1 MMFVQVLAVL
11 AVGLLKRLQLCSVLV
26 RRVAHPLLQIGDAVG
41 QARVQ
46 RRARLLDV
54 RQVGGVPLVHG
65 PEGLQLLGVLVCG
78 VAKQLLDVVEA
89 LAHARMVHLRS
100 IVLPGMLVQGLRVL
114 RVRRLQRSELLR
126 VPVGGVAE
134 QHLQVVDALAHAG
147 VVRVQSLEGIQVLGL
162 LAVGNLDLG
171 VGLAKGLQL
180 LEVFVGVVPKQ
191 LLQVVHSLGQGR
203 MVPMGQPQ
211 IGQLAS
217 MLVVGG
223 LQSLELLGMAVC

>member
-1 MMFVQVLAVL
+1 M
-11 AVGLLKRLQLCSVLV
+11 GLFQSLHGLGM
-26 RRVAHPLLQIGDAVG
+26 LL
-41 QARVQ
+41 R
-46 RRARLLDV
+46 
-54 RQVGGVPLVHG
+54 
-65 PEGLQLLGVLVCG
+65 G
-78 VAKQLLDVVEA
+78 VAEQLLDVAQA
-89 LAHARMVHLRS
+89 L
-100 IVLPGMLVQGLRVL
+100 GD
-114 RVRRLQRSELLR
+114 
-126 VPVGGVAE
+126 GGV
-134 QHLQVVDALAHAG
+134 LL
-147 VVRVQSLEGIQVLGL
+147 VRSLEGIQVLGL

-223 LQSLELLGMAVC
+223 LQSLQLLGVLVGRVAHQLLHVLQALLHRRVVVQSALHATRVLVVRLLQCCHILRVLVCGVSNLALQVGDALGDGHVVRLGLDDFSHVLGVLVV

>member
-147 VVRVQSLEGIQVLGL
+147 VVRVQSLEGIQVLGIVAL
-162 LAVGNLDLG
+162 SRVVLRVGQLQGLDFLPML
-171 VGLAKGLQL
+171 VGRVPEHFLQI
-180 LEVFVGVVPKQ
+180 VDAIRKVGVVNSREPHI
-191 LLQVVHSLGQGR
+191 V
-203 MVPMGQPQ
+203 
-211 IGQLAS
+211 
-217 MLVVGG
+217 
-223 LQSLELLGMAVC
+223 